1 MNIIGV
7 DVGGTKIHSV
17 RADEQGNILAREHGP
32 TEAEQG
38 LDHVVGLIAGAI
50 GKLAEGETI
59 DAVGIG
65 VPGPLDAG
73 KGIVYDPPNLPG
85 WDDVPLVSL
94 LREKLDTLRDV
105 PLVLVN
111 DANAAALAEYHFGA
125 GAQYKGDEPLKH
137 LVYLT
142 ISTCIGGGVISDGK
156 LLVGSTGMAAELGHV
171 VIEAS
176 GPRCGCGNLGC
187 LEACASG
194 TALAR
199 EGYLIVKS
207 RRPTKMAGMVK
218 VAEDVT
224 AETVV
229 RAARE
234 GDHAAVELMKRE
246 GMLVGVGVVNC
257 IHAFNPQLIVLGG
270 GVTNAKELLFDPVR
284 ATVEDRIMPAYKGT
298 YQIVPAAL
306 GRDVGALGAVAAALV
321 EVRSKS
327 QEA

>member
-1 MNIIGV
+1 MSIIGV

-17 RADEQGNILAREHGP
+17 RADEQGNILAREHCS
-32 TEAEQG
+32 TEADQG
-38 LDHVVGLIAGAI
+38 LDYVVGLIAEEI
-50 GKLAEGETI
+50 EKLAEGETI
-59 DAVGIG
+59 EAVGLG
-65 VPGPLDAG
+65 VPGPLNAA

-94 LREKLDTLRDV
+94 LREKLHTLRDV

-125 GAQYKGDEPLKH
+125 GTHYKGAEPLKH

-142 ISTCIGGGVISDGK
+142 VSTGIGGGVISDGK
-156 LLVGSTGMAAELGHV
+156 LLVGSTGMAAELGHI
-171 VIEAS
+171 VIDLG

-187 LEACASG
+187 FEACASG

-199 EGYLIVKS
+199 EGYLVVKS
-207 RRPTKMAGMVK
+207 RRPTKMAKLVK
-218 VAEDVT
+218 GVAEDVT
-224 AETVV
+224 AEVV
-229 RAARE
+229 FQAARD
-234 GDHAAVELMKRE
+234 GDHEAMSLVQRE

-270 GVTNAKELLFDPVR
+270 GVSGAKELLFDPVR

-298 YQIVPAAL
+298 FQIVPAAL
-306 GRDVGALGAVAAALV
+306 GGDTGALGAVAAALV
-321 EVRSKS
+321 EIK
-327 QEA
+327 Q